1 MRLAAMADLHYG
13 RTSRGTLA
21 ETFARAAAE
30 ADVVAL
36 CGDLTDYGLPEEA
49 EILVDDLLDAV
60 DVPLVAVLG
69 NHDYESG
76 REDEVKEVL
85 TRAGVLVLDGDAC
98 EIDGVGFAG
107 AKGFCGG
114 FGRGSLS
121 PWGEPMIKAFV
132 QEAVD
137 ETLKLE
143 SALGRLRSE
152 RRIALLHYAPIAGTV
167 AGEPPEIYPFLGS
180 SRLAE
185 PLARFPVDAVFHGHA
200 HRGAAEGRLD
210 DGTPVFNVAVK
221 VMRELLADGPG
232 YRLFEVGEGGR
243 GGGAARD
250 AEVVE
255 AEPARVA
262 GA

>member
-13 RTSRGTLA
+13 RTSRGALA
-21 ETFARAAAE
+21 ETFARAAEA

-49 EILVDDLLDAV
+49 EILVDDLLEAV
-60 DVPLVAVLG
+60 DVPIVAVLG
-69 NHDYESG
+69 NHDFESG
-76 REDEVKEVL
+76 RAGEVKEVM
-85 TRAGVLVLDGDAC
+85 TDAGVLVLDGDAC
-98 EIDGVGFAG
+98 EIEGVGFAG

-114 FGRGSLS
+114 FGCGSLS

-137 ETLKLE
+137 EALKLE
-143 SALGRLRSE
+143 SALGGLRTE

-167 AGEPPEIYPFLGS
+167 AGEPAEIYPFLGS

-185 PLARFPVDAVFHGHA
+185 PLGRYPVDAVFHGHA
-200 HRGAAEGRLD
+200 HRGVAEGRLD

-221 VMRELLADGPG
+221 VMRELLRDGPG
-232 YRLFEVGEGGR
+232 FRLFDVGEGV
-243 GGGAARD
+243 GGAAGEG
-250 AEVVE
+250 EVVE
-255 AEPARVA
+255 TEPVPVA
-262 GA
+262 GE